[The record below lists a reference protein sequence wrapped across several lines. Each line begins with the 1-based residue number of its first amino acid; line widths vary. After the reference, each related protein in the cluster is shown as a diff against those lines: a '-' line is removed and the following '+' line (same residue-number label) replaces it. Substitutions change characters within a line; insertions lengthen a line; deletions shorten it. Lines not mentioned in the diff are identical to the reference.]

1 MVTAIAVLILVLFAA
16 LWAVALYYGS
26 RPIVTPPDD
35 IAQDA
40 PLEPRRIV
48 AVSAPASTE
57 RVFTVVLKEGT
68 RYRRYTGQGR
78 RPFRLVVGGQSFE
91 PRGTLD
97 GLPVYVRCDRTLRQ
111 VAQDKRK

>member
-1 MVTAIAVLILVLFAA
+1 MVTAIAVLILFAA

-26 RPIVTPPDD
+26 RLPVDTPDD

-48 AVSAPASTE
+48 APSAPAATE

-97 GLPVYVRCDRTLRQ
+97 GLPVYVRSDRTLRQ
-111 VAQDKRK
+111 VAQAKRR